1 MLKGYPVVW
10 LVPAQWR
17 PMYGEHICRQFPN
30 QFSYI
35 QKPCYAVNRQQA
47 ILQSDQSL
55 WWSHFRDK
63 PMEHLQQGLRAP
75 DTQWVG
81 TILNL
86 YQSSAPVKG
95 TPDTG
100 RMGLNIV
107 KPAMSMAEWTIV
119 LMPFTW
125 SSMNPKMVKSV
136 WILIKIVSGY
146 NCGLDTEQF
155 LA

>member
-1 MLKGYPVVW
+1 
-10 LVPAQWR
+10 
-17 PMYGEHICRQFPN
+17 
-30 QFSYI
+30 
-35 QKPCYAVNRQQA
+35 
-47 ILQSDQSL
+47 
-55 WWSHFRDK
+55 
-63 PMEHLQQGLRAP
+63 MEHLQQGLRAP

-125 SSMNPKMVKSV
+125 SSMNPKMVK
-136 WILIKIVSGY
+136 
-146 NCGLDTEQF
+146 
-155 LA
+155 